1 MITERDLNYIAS
13 EHKNIFLGTF
23 HWEGSK
29 KEEKN
34 YS

>member
-1 MITERDLNYIAS
+1 MITERDLNYIVS
-13 EHKNIFLGTF
+13 EDKNIFLGRF
-23 HWEGSK
+23 HWEGSN